1 MSLRRRANAAGGL
14 LFQRAFTPPCLPHA
28 ITFGANGT
36 VHRRPT
42 CNNIHRLSFSYR
54 ASWAGGSSH
63 YDTLGVDPD
72 CSPKDIRKG
81 YLRKVKSC
89 HPDLHGDRKTAEFQ
103 RLTHAYTVLSDTAK
117 RAKYDANSF
126 RDFEDL
132 SDEEKESEMFR
143 QHLKAMWEQELTW
156 KFMAMRV
163 APIYTLVYAVAHIV
177 VFVIDIPV
185 NILMSVYR
193 VATSILGG

>member
-1 MSLRRRANAAGGL
+1 M
-14 LFQRAFTPPCLPHA
+14 
-28 ITFGANGT
+28 
-36 VHRRPT
+36 
-42 CNNIHRLSFSYR
+42 
-54 ASWAGGSSH
+54 
-63 YDTLGVDPD
+63 
-72 CSPKDIRKG
+72 
-81 YLRKVKSC
+81 
-89 HPDLHGDRKTAEFQ
+89 
-103 RLTHAYTVLSDTAK
+103 SDTAK

>member
-1 MSLRRRANAAGGL
+1 M
-14 LFQRAFTPPCLPHA
+14 
-28 ITFGANGT
+28 
-36 VHRRPT
+36 
-42 CNNIHRLSFSYR
+42 
-54 ASWAGGSSH
+54 
-63 YDTLGVDPD
+63 
-72 CSPKDIRKG
+72 
-81 YLRKVKSC
+81 
-89 HPDLHGDRKTAEFQ
+89 
-103 RLTHAYTVLSDTAK
+103 SDTAK

-132 SDEEKESEMFR
+132 SDEEKASEMFR

-156 KFMAMRV
+156 KFMATRV